1 MFNEESVFFFKFSS
15 ADIMIGVWINWA
27 GLNNSGRP

>member
-1 MFNEESVFFFKFSS
+1 MFNEESVFFLISS
-15 ADIMIGVWINWA
+15 ADNMIGVWINSA

>member
-1 MFNEESVFFFKFSS
+1 MFNEESVFFFEFSS
-15 ADIMIGVWINWA
+15 SDIMIGVWINSA